1 MSEAEILD
9 GLFNALQA
17 IMSVV
22 SLFFAIVSGYIA
34 LAYLTFVHDWSKN
47 ATLDAT

>member
-17 IMSVV
+17 IMS
-22 SLFFAIVSGYIA
+22 GYIA
-34 LAYLTFVHDWSKN
+34 LAISPSFMTGRR
-47 ATLDAT
+47 T

>member
-17 IMSVV
+17 IMS
-22 SLFFAIVSGYIA
+22 GYIA
-34 LAYLTFVHDWSKN
+34 LAYLTFVHDGSKN